1 MSILN
6 IPVINASLNNPHINY
21 KFNYHPKSVKELED
35 IILNFRIHKKKIKID
50 KNEIYEFY
58 AMRNIY
64 FSKNWF
70 YPNLNKIIKDIKSY
84 HNLSKPM
91 FYDYWVKNYDS
102 FDEKLTVKNLKKYFY
117 SKNIFLLNNNKF
129 GKY

>member
-1 MSILN
+1 
-6 IPVINASLNNPHINY
+6 
-21 KFNYHPKSVKELED
+21 
-35 IILNFRIHKKKIKID
+35 
-50 KNEIYEFY
+50 
-58 AMRNIY
+58 
-64 FSKNWF
+64 
-70 YPNLNKIIKDIKSY
+70 
-84 HNLSKPM
+84 M